1 MPSDKVSKV
10 TKKQIAVESQP
21 SWSFLSNHTLVTMCL
36 VGDPLM
42 RMRDVAYR
50 VGITERAVQRILTE
64 LEAGG
69 YITRHRDGRRNSYSI
84 HLDHPI
90 GHPMTGQRTV
100 AELMNL
106 RDSKAADAES
116 GTSTI
121 KRAANGTSF
130 GRRRGP
136 VARPAVAEKGGKPKK
151 RYVSTKQTSPKRTTK
166 ALGKKSGGKVG
177 RPRKA

>member
-1 MPSDKVSKV
+1 MPSDKATKVS
-10 TKKQIAVESQP
+10 KKQIAVESQP
-21 SWSFLSNHTLVTMCL
+21 SWSFLSNHTLVIMCL

-42 RMRDVAYR
+42 RMRDIAYR

-69 YITRHRDGRRNSYSI
+69 FITRHRDGRRNSYSI

-100 AELMNL
+100 SELMNL
-106 RDSKAADAES
+106 RDAKAADASSES
-116 GTSTI
+116 STI

-136 VARPAVAEKGGKPKK
+136 VARPAGAEKDVKPKK
-151 RYVSTKQTSPKRTTK
+151 RYVSTEQTSPKRATK
-166 ALGKKSGGKVG
+166 TMAKKPGAKVG
-177 RPRKA
+177 RPRKG

>member
-1 MPSDKVSKV
+1 MPSVKVAKLA
-10 TKKQIAVESQP
+10 KKKPVAESQA
-21 SWSFLSNHTLVTMCL
+21 SWSFLSNHALVTMCL

-42 RMRDVAYR
+42 RMRDIAYR

-84 HLDHPI
+84 HLDHAI
-90 GHPMTGQRTV
+90 GHPMTGQRTI

-106 RDSKAADAES
+106 RDAKAINS
-116 GTSTI
+116 GSEDLAI

-136 VARPAVAEKGGKPKK
+136 VARPAAEKGVNVKK
-151 RYVSTKQTSPKRTTK
+151 RYVSTKQTSPKRTSKTAAK
-166 ALGKKSGGKVG
+166 RTGGKVG
-177 RPRKA
+177 RPKKV

>member
-1 MPSDKVSKV
+1 MPSVKVMKLA
-10 TKKQIAVESQP
+10 KKQLVQEPQP

-42 RMRDVAYR
+42 RMRDIAYR

-90 GHPMTGQRTV
+90 GHPMTGPRTI

-106 RDSKAADAES
+106 RDPKVGDSNSENFA
-116 GTSTI
+116 I

-136 VARPAVAEKGGKPKK
+136 VARPATAEKAGKVKK
-151 RYVSTKQTSPKRTTK
+151 RYISTKQTSAKSTSKVTAKR
-166 ALGKKSGGKVG
+166 SGAKVG
-177 RPRKA
+177 RPKKG